1 MLQTWWTLVT
11 NFPICNPWCWNIYP
25 QNWVI
30 YGDFGQGQMLVNIPA
45 PWFAYG
51 FGKVNSL
58 QLCSGNHT
66 VEDCRSATPAESL
79 PVRLVSPGLVI
90 ESFWGP
96 YNLMLS
102 RCVYRCL
109 PTFTPHF
116 VQFMIVS
123 HAKFAESPSCQS
135 HPPIFNTRI
144 PAGGAGY
151 SDLMIL
157 ASKERPVQNF
167 PWKVRLFVGNI
178 ICWWFVVCSAVY
190 I

>member
-1 MLQTWWTLVT
+1 M
-11 NFPICNPWCWNIYP
+11 
-25 QNWVI
+25 VI

-157 ASKERPVQNF
+157 ASKERPVQIF
-167 PWKVRLFVGNI
+167 P
-178 ICWWFVVCSAVY
+178 
-190 I
+190 